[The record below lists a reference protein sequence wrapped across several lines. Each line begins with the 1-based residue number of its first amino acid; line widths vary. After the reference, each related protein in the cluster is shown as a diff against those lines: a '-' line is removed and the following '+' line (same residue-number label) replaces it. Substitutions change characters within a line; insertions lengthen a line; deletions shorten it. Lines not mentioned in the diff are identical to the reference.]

1 MIKKGLILE
10 GGAMRGMFT
19 SGVLDVM
26 LEKEVEFDGIIG
38 VSAGAAF
45 GCNYKSRQAGRAARY
60 NLKYCDD
67 PGYCSIRSLIKTGDI
82 FGVDFCY
89 KKIPLELDPFDTKT
103 FTENTCEFYTVATD
117 AKTGEAVYHKCY
129 DGLGD
134 DLLHIRASASLPLV
148 SRPVE
153 IGEDVLMDGGIA
165 DSVPVKFFESIG
177 YEKNVVILTRPK
189 GYVKKKASMMW
200 LSKLA
205 LRKYPEMV
213 NAMKRRHEIYNET
226 LEYIEKRE
234 KEGDLLVIRPK
245 EALPVGRIEHDREKL
260 RAAYEIG
267 RREGEKRICEICE
280 FLK

>member
-1 MIKKGLILE
+1 MTKKGLILE

-26 LEKEVEFDGIIG
+26 LENGIEFDGIIG

-45 GCNYKSRQAGRAARY
+45 GCNYKSRQVGRAARY
-60 NLKYCDD
+60 NIKYCKD
-67 PGYCSIRSLIKTGDI
+67 PRYCSIRSLIKTGDI

-89 KKIPLELDPFDTKT
+89 KKIPLELDPFDTDT
-103 FTENTCEFYTVATD
+103 FIHNPVEFYTVSTD

-165 DSVPVKFFESIG
+165 DSIPVRYFESIG
-177 YEKNVVILTRPK
+177 YEKNVVILTRPA
-189 GYVKKKASMMW
+189 GYVKKKAGMMW
-200 LSKLA
+200 LSRMA

-234 KEGDLLVIRPK
+234 KEGALLVIRPK
-245 EALPVGRIEHDREKL
+245 EALPVGRIEHDEKKL

-267 RREGEKRICEICE
+267 LCEGRERIEEIRA